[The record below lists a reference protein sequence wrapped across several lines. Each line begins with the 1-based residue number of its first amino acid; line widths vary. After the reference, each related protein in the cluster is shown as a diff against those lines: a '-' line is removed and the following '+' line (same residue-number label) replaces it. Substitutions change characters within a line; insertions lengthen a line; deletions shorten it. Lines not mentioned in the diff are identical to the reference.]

1 MKAFNNW
8 WVVIL
13 LLVTFTKS
21 LQAEINLQISYRYE
35 YLKAFA
41 LTLENLQNQRHTIR
55 LEDANGVPLI
65 QEEVSQKVQFGRMY
79 NLEELPEGKYNFV
92 VENEWKVISQPI
104 VVNRRFLSI
113 YPTEQKEILK
123 PAIKIEP
130 DVIAINMLHFE
141 KEAILISIETEQEE
155 SVYSNAF
162 KPFGSLNK
170 QLNISRL
177 SKGKYTVTIKTNTYK
192 VRKHFTRGMES
203 MLLAGKF

>member
-170 QLNISRL
+170 QLNISR
-177 SKGKYTVTIKTNTYK
+177 
-192 VRKHFTRGMES
+192 
-203 MLLAGKF
+203 